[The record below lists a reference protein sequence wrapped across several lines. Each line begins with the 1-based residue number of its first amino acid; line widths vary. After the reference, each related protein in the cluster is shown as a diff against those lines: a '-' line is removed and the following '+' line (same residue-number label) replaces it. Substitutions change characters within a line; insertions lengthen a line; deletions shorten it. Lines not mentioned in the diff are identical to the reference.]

1 MEGIR
6 KIEGLP
12 GIAELLGGEK
22 PERPDG
28 ASFADALEGAVNR
41 VDDLQKK
48 AESSTAAFAR
58 GEEIDLHT
66 VLLDVREAEIAFKA
80 MVEVRNKLVD
90 AYREILRMGV

>member
-6 KIEGLP
+6 RIEGLA
-12 GIAELLGGEK
+12 GAAELLRGGKAPAGE
-22 PERPDG
+22 G
-28 ASFADALEGAVNR
+28 ASFADALEGAVGR
-41 VDDLQKK
+41 VDALQKK
-48 AESSTAAFAR
+48 AELSTQAFAR

-80 MVEVRNKLVD
+80 MLEVRNKLVD

>member
-6 KIEGLP
+6 KIEGLD
-12 GIAELLGGEK
+12 GAADLLRGEK
-22 PERPDG
+22 PSPTEG

-58 GEEIDLHT
+58 GEEIDLHN